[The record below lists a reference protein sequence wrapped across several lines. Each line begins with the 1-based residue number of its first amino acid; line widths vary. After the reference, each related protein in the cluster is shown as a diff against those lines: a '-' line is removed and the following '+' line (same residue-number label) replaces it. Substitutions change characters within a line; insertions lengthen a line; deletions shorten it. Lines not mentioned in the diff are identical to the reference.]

1 MVKYKKEGKVKEVG
15 IMVNINK
22 DKILASLTAYRKLDR
37 TSRGINMVANS
48 LLGHNKS
55 SGPEPDLYTIYLTED
70 KFLAEYSRT
79 SLHGSRPKKITKLDI
94 PLVDIVDM
102 KLDKK
107 DNMDCIHIESAWGK
121 HYYFEIE
128 NSEKKEQA
136 NDIIEKY
143 KGII

>member
-1 MVKYKKEGKVKEVG
+1 
-15 IMVNINK
+15 
-22 DKILASLTAYRKLDR
+22 
-37 TSRGINMVANS
+37 
-48 LLGHNKS
+48 
-55 SGPEPDLYTIYLTED
+55 
-70 KFLAEYSRT
+70 
-79 SLHGSRPKKITKLDI
+79 
-94 PLVDIVDM
+94 M

>member
-22 DKILASLTAYRKLDR
+22 DKILASLTTYRKLDR

-70 KFLAEYSRT
+70 KFFRY
-79 SLHGSRPKKITKLDI
+79 GSI
-94 PLVDIVDM
+94 
-102 KLDKK
+102 
-107 DNMDCIHIESAWGK
+107 
-121 HYYFEIE
+121 
-128 NSEKKEQA
+128 
-136 NDIIEKY
+136 
-143 KGII
+143 